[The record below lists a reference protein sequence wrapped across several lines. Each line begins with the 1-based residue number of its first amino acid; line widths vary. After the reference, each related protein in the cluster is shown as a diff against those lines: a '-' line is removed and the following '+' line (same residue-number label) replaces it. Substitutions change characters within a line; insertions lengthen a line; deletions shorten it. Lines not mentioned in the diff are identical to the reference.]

1 MFSYIREELLLRK
14 YIEVA
19 KKLLKRSRK
28 VLDYCASYNRE
39 SYCRTTNIHG
49 ANSVLPPERPER
61 GGYSARTCAVAR
73 VYCLLAT
80 GLNSSRERRPRAAS
94 VVGTRTN
101 TE

>member
-1 MFSYIREELLLRK
+1 MFSYIREELPLRK

-39 SYCRTTNIHG
+39 SYAPPIFTAGPTV
-49 ANSVLPPERPER
+49 VLPPERPEL

-73 VYCLLAT
+73 VHCLLAM
-80 GLNSSRERRPRAAS
+80 GLRLVSRAEAKSGLRCGYAD
-94 VVGTRTN
+94 
-101 TE
+101 